1 MRTSIFIP
9 LLSIASLV
17 VTACAQKNK
26 HADTETEDKQEATV
40 DTCFIK
46 GLEKFVVYCPEN
58 DPDNKGVTFNYDD
71 GRKLKVRM
79 YENMVFYM
87 DVILTDENGREEM
100 LDVDFGDVGVELID
114 GQYDRPYRNNEYV
127 IGQYDFD
134 ADGAD
139 ELIVGMRSRLADDM
153 NGVSL
158 NIWRIRDM
166 KRWTFSTGMN
176 ILGDAICS
184 FYMNKINIPRY
195 HRGFYY
201 EWTYQN
207 GTFEFT
213 GEI

>member
-1 MRTSIFIP
+1 
-9 LLSIASLV
+9 
-17 VTACAQKNK
+17 
-26 HADTETEDKQEATV
+26 
-40 DTCFIK
+40 
-46 GLEKFVVYCPEN
+46 
-58 DPDNKGVTFNYDD
+58 
-71 GRKLKVRM
+71 
-79 YENMVFYM
+79 
-87 DVILTDENGREEM
+87 
-100 LDVDFGDVGVELID
+100 
-114 GQYDRPYRNNEYV
+114 
-127 IGQYDFD
+127 
-134 ADGAD
+134 
-139 ELIVGMRSRLADDM
+139 M